1 MPMIPTAGAAC
12 RSHANIL
19 ARQDF
24 KVVNEELIRAGAND
38 LNPIL
43 TRVRVSR
50 PDVLVVLAQAADFI
64 NVAKQIHVARLPVAY
79 MAAGGDVSSPEW
91 QNAVGEAQEG
101 WIGIAPYVL
110 GLGRPGDPDHPE
122 IFPSQND
129 WETQFRA
136 KHHRDPNWND
146 AQTYTASAMLLLAVD
161 QGGDDQD
168 KVHAALRAMDVKTV
182 MGRGHFTTSST
193 GGTINQAFEDVI
205 IFQRQSS
212 KNLRLLSVRR
222 RERKT
227 DEADRRLGKPIR
239 RSEQSRRCFM
249 AGVEVVGPSNRLGS
263 HSPIPHSV
271 VKSAGR
277 VMQIMEFFD
286 DVRRPAS
293 AVEVGSS
300 LGYPQSST
308 SMLLH
313 SMSVMGYLHHDPERR
328 TYMPSSRLAL
338 AGAWL
343 NDRLLEKGPLLE
355 LMENLHEITEQAVL
369 LSMRQGIFG
378 QYIHVVQAVQK
389 VGHLVVGTKRH
400 LTSTGTGYALLS
412 TLPDRQV
419 QRIVHSIGADI
430 GRTGTPVK
438 LPAVLDTV
446 NRLRRGGYLQASSL
460 TITGGSS
467 IAIPLHGASA
477 EAALA
482 IAVFGAS
489 DTIDANLSDFLQ
501 LMRELICRYCRR
513 FEVAETN

>member
-1 MPMIPTAGAAC
+1 
-12 RSHANIL
+12 
-19 ARQDF
+19 
-24 KVVNEELIRAGAND
+24 
-38 LNPIL
+38 
-43 TRVRVSR
+43 
-50 PDVLVVLAQAADFI
+50 
-64 NVAKQIHVARLPVAY
+64 
-79 MAAGGDVSSPEW
+79 
-91 QNAVGEAQEG
+91 
-101 WIGIAPYVL
+101 
-110 GLGRPGDPDHPE
+110 
-122 IFPSQND
+122 
-129 WETQFRA
+129 
-136 KHHRDPNWND
+136 
-146 AQTYTASAMLLLAVD
+146 
-161 QGGDDQD
+161 
-168 KVHAALRAMDVKTV
+168 
-182 MGRGHFTTSST
+182 
-193 GGTINQAFEDVI
+193 
-205 IFQRQSS
+205 
-212 KNLRLLSVRR
+212 
-222 RERKT
+222 
-227 DEADRRLGKPIR
+227 
-239 RSEQSRRCFM
+239 M

-343 NDRLLEKGPLLE
+343 DDRLLEKGPLLE

-430 GRTGTPVK
+430 GRTAAPVK
-438 LPAVLDTV
+438 LPAVLDIV
-446 NRLRRGGYLQASSL
+446 NRLRHGGYLHASSL
-460 TITGGSS
+460 TIRGGSS
-467 IAIPLHGASA
+467 VAMPLHGTSA

-482 IAVFGAS
+482 IAVFGSTDA
-489 DTIDANLSDFLQ
+489 IDANLSDFLQ
-501 LMRELICRYCRR
+501 LMRESIHRYCRR
-513 FEVAETN
+513 FDATEAH